1 MGNIFDTLKIK
12 AFDVVTNLMGYDAAW
27 TGSVSNVLLTAKVG
41 YKDPSEKQEL
51 SGIDSWNPDQPFM
64 EYRAGFFI
72 GLKESVDAGIA
83 EYVLITQQREAEEVV
98 VGYFNVKEVK
108 TKVDGD
114 TFVARLVKKPYIK

>member
-1 MGNIFDTLKIK
+1 MNIFDTLKTK
-12 AFDVVTNLMGYDAAW
+12 AFDVVINLMGYDASW
-27 TGSVSNVLLTAKVG
+27 TSSVSNVLLTAKVG

-64 EYRAGFFI
+64 EYRAGFFP
-72 GLKESVDAGIA
+72 GLKESVDAGVA
-83 EYVLITQQREAEEVV
+83 EYVLITQQGDTDTVI
-98 VGYFNVKEVK
+98 GYFNVKEVK

>member
-1 MGNIFDTLKIK
+1 MNIFDTLKKK
-12 AFDVVTNLMGYDAAW
+12 AFDVVTNLMGYDASW
-27 TGSVSNVLLTAKVG
+27 TNSVSNVLLTAKVG

-64 EYRAGFFI
+64 EYRAGFFP
-72 GLKESVDAGIA
+72 GLKESVDAGVA
-83 EYVLITQQREAEEVV
+83 EYVLITQQGDADSVI
-98 VGYFNVKEVK
+98 GYFNVKEVK